1 MSAVEISLP
10 AGFEALTPYV
20 RFWAVDTAAE
30 RARCRDLADEASR
43 GEFYRVTSE
52 LAPKALDYLDAKPL
66 GQFDEGEQRLMKLL
80 LTFAHVSMA
89 VELQREQ
96 EAQHA
101 KDRPSMRITR
111 ATADQ
116 RVG

>member
-10 AGFEALTPYV
+10 AGFEALTPFV

-43 GEFYRVTSE
+43 GEFYRVAGE
-52 LAPKALDYLDAKPL
+52 LAPKALDYLDAKPFVE
-66 GQFDEGEQRLMKLL
+66 FDERERRLMKLVL
-80 LTFAHVSMA
+80 SFAHVSMA

-96 EAQHA
+96 EPQHA
-101 KDRPSMRITR
+101 KDRPYLRITR

-116 RVG
+116 PL